1 MIVRIAGLRNKPIFI
16 AMKEDKN
23 EKDIDDLDSFSD
35 STGWL
40 VS

>member
-1 MIVRIAGLRNKPIFI
+1 MIVRIVGLKDKTILI
-16 AMKEDKN
+16 ALKEDKN